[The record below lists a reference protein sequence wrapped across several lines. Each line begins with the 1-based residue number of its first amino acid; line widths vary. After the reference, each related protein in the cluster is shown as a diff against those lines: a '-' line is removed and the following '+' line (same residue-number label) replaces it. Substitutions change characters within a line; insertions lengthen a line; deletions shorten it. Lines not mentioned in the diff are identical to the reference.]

1 MRKITFVAF
10 LGAVVL
16 GGSGLTIASGASGG
30 SAPTVTAGAASAITN
45 TSATVTGSVN
55 PNGQA
60 TTYAFQYGTSTA
72 YSEQTAV
79 QDAGSGAVPVAV
91 TANIADLQPGTTYHF
106 RLIAS
111 NASGTSAGSDATFK
125 TGGLAP
131 PPSPSL
137 AATTGTTTGID
148 ASGAELT
155 GTINPSG
162 SHVGETVRYYFQLG
176 TTQPYALQS
185 IVQTFP
191 AGNATVP
198 VHALATGLASGQ
210 LYHYRLLAVNDSGGV
225 SAGADQTFSTLP
237 TTRLRPLAVDVSVSP
252 TLQRRLP
259 ATVTVSGRLVPP
271 PSLTSAQ
278 ACQGYFDI
286 AFRVGNIVI
295 QMLRAGIHNDCTFRL
310 PVVFHN
316 RQRLLGGHVRVE
328 VLFADN
334 QFLQRLEA
342 PTKAIQIG

>member
-1 MRKITFVAF
+1 VRKSTFVAF
-10 LGAVVL
+10 LGAVAL
-16 GGSGLTIASGASGG
+16 GGSGLAIASGASGG
-30 SAPTVTAGAASAITN
+30 VPTVTAGAASAITN

-60 TTYAFQYGTSTA
+60 TTYAFQYGTSTQ

-79 QDAGSGAVPVAV
+79 QDAGSGTVPAAV
-91 TANIADLQPGTTYHF
+91 TADIADLQPGTTYHL

-131 PPSPSL
+131 PSSSTSL
-137 AATTGTTTGID
+137 VSTTGTTTGID
-148 ASGAELT
+148 AHAAELT

-162 SHVGETVRYYFQLG
+162 SRVGETVRYYFQLG
-176 TTQPYALQS
+176 TTQPYALQT

-237 TTRLRPLAVDVSVSP
+237 TTRLQPLAVDVSVSP
-252 TLQRRLP
+252 TFQTRLP
-259 ATVTVSGRLVPP
+259 DTVTVSGRLVPP

-286 AFRVGNIVI
+286 TFRVRNIAI
-295 QMLRAGIHNDCTFRL
+295 QMLRAGIHKDCTFSL

-316 RQRLLGGHVRVE
+316 RRRLLGGHVLVH

-334 QFLQRLEA
+334 QFLYRLEA

>member
-1 MRKITFVAF
+1 MA
-10 LGAVVL
+10 
-16 GGSGLTIASGASGG
+16 IASGASGG
-30 SAPTVTAGAASAITN
+30 GAPTVTAGAASAITN

-60 TTYAFQYGTSTA
+60 TTYAFQYGTSTQ

-79 QDAGSGAVPVAV
+79 QDAGSGTVAAAV
-91 TANIADLQPGTTYHF
+91 TADTAGLQPGTTYHF

-131 PPSPSL
+131 PSSSTSL
-137 AATTGTTTGID
+137 VSTTGTTTGID
-148 ASGAELT
+148 AHAAELT

-162 SHVGETVRYYFQLG
+162 SRVGETVRYYFQLG
-176 TTQPYALQS
+176 TTQPYALQT

-210 LYHYRLLAVNDSGGV
+210 LYHYRLLAVNDSGGI

-237 TTRLRPLAVDVSVSP
+237 TTPASA
-252 TLQRRLP
+252 TTGCRR
-259 ATVTVSGRLVPP
+259 
-271 PSLTSAQ
+271 
-278 ACQGYFDI
+278 
-286 AFRVGNIVI
+286 
-295 QMLRAGIHNDCTFRL
+295 
-310 PVVFHN
+310 
-316 RQRLLGGHVRVE
+316 VRVTD
-328 VLFADN
+328 LPN
-334 QFLQRLEA
+334 
-342 PTKAIQIG
+342 

>member
-1 MRKITFVAF
+1 MRKSTFGAF
-10 LGAVVL
+10 LGAVAL
-16 GGSGLTIASGASGG
+16 GGSGLAIASGGG
-30 SAPTVTAGAASAITN
+30 APAVTAGAASAITN
-45 TSATVTGSVN
+45 TSATLTGSVN
-55 PNGQA
+55 PNEQA
-60 TTYAFQYGTSTA
+60 TTYAFQYGTSTQ
-72 YSEQTAV
+72 YSEQTAL
-79 QDAGSGAVPVAV
+79 QAAGPGDGPAV

-111 NASGTSAGSDATFK
+111 NASGTSEGSDATFK

-131 PPSPSL
+131 PPSAPL
-137 AATTGTTTGID
+137 IATTGITTGID
-148 ASGAELT
+148 AHGTELT

-162 SHVGETVRYYFQLG
+162 SPAGETVRYYFQLG
-176 TTQPYALQS
+176 TTQPYALQT
-185 IVQTFP
+185 IVETFP
-191 AGNATVP
+191 AGSATVP
-198 VHALATGLASGQ
+198 VQALATGLASGQ
-210 LYHYRLLAVNDSGGV
+210 LYHYRLLAVNDSGGI

-252 TLQRRLP
+252 TFQRRLP
-259 ATVTVSGRLVPP
+259 DTVTVSGRLVPP

-295 QMLRAGIHNDCTFRL
+295 QMLRSGIHSDCTFSL

-342 PTKAIQIG
+342 PAKAIQIG

>member
-1 MRKITFVAF
+1 MRKSTFGAF
-10 LGAVVL
+10 LGAVAL
-16 GGSGLTIASGASGG
+16 GGSGLAIASGGG
-30 SAPTVTAGAASAITN
+30 APAVTAGAASAITN

-60 TTYAFQYGTSTA
+60 TTYAFQYGTSTQ
-72 YSEQTAV
+72 YSEQTAL

-106 RLIAS
+106 RIIAS

-131 PPSPSL
+131 SPSPSL
-137 AATTGTTTGID
+137 AATTGTTTGMD
-148 ASGAELT
+148 AHGAELT

-162 SHVGETVRYYFQLG
+162 SPVGETVRYYFQLG
-176 TTQPYALQS
+176 TTQPYALQT

-210 LYHYRLLAVNDSGGV
+210 LYHYRLLAVNDSGGI

-237 TTRLRPLAVDVSVSP
+237 TTRLRPLAVNVSVSP
-252 TLQRRLP
+252 TFQRRLP
-259 ATVTVSGRLVPP
+259 DTVTVSGRLVPP

-295 QMLRAGIHNDCTFRL
+295 QMLRAGIHNDCTFSL

-342 PTKAIQIG
+342 PAKAIQIG

>member
-1 MRKITFVAF
+1 MRKSTFGAF
-10 LGAVVL
+10 LAAVAL
-16 GGSGLTIASGASGG
+16 GGSGLAIASGGE
-30 SAPTVTAGAASAITN
+30 APTVTAGAASSITN

-60 TTYAFQYGTSTA
+60 TTYAFQYGTSTQ
-72 YSEQTAV
+72 YSEQTAL
-79 QDAGSGAVPVAV
+79 QDAGSGTVQVAV

-111 NASGTSAGSDATFK
+111 NASGNSVGSDATFK

-131 PPSPSL
+131 SPSTSL
-137 AATTGTTTGID
+137 VSTTGTTTGID
-148 ASGAELT
+148 THGAELT

-176 TTQPYALQS
+176 TTQPYALQT
-185 IVQTFP
+185 IVQTLP

-237 TTRLRPLAVDVSVSP
+237 TTRLRPLAVNVSVSP
-252 TLQRRLP
+252 TFQRTP
-259 ATVTVSGRLVPP
+259 
-271 PSLTSAQ
+271 
-278 ACQGYFDI
+278 GYRDG
-286 AFRVGNIVI
+286 VGNACAAA
-295 QMLRAGIHNDCTFRL
+295 L
-310 PVVFHN
+310 
-316 RQRLLGGHVRVE
+316 
-328 VLFADN
+328 AD
-334 QFLQRLEA
+334 
-342 PTKAIQIG
+342 